1 MEIEKLGAEISKLVS
16 VYSEGIKVKVTSKL
30 DETADRMLEYVK
42 SNCPKGKSKEH
53 LRDSFIKTEVGNG
66 INKTI
71 YISSKTKGRLVHLIE
86 LGFKHRSG
94 KHVMAQPFLR
104 LAMEIFT
111 PKMIEEMKG
120 IIKGE
125 K

>member
-16 VYSEGIKVKVTSKL
+16 AYSEGIKVKVTSQL

-53 LRDSFIKTEVGNG
+53 LSDSFIKTEVGKG

-104 LAMEIFT
+104 PAMEIFT